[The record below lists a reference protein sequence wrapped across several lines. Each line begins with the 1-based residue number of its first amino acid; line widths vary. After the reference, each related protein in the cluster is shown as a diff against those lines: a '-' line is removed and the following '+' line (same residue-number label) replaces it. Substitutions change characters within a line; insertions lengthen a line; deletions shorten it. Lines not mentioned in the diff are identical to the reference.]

1 MSALLEVEGLI
12 KHFPVKSGVFGRT
25 SAHVRAVDGVD
36 FHVEEGETLAVVG
49 ESGCGKSTVGR
60 LVLRL
65 IEPSA
70 GKVRFEGDDLLAL
83 DADQMRARRRRL
95 QVIFQDPYASLNPRM
110 TVGAMLGEPLYLHH
124 LVGDEAQRRARV
136 GELLELVGLRPE
148 HARRYPHEFS
158 GGQRQRLAI
167 ARALAVEPR
176 LIVADE
182 PVSALD
188 VSIQA
193 QVINLMRQ
201 LQQRF
206 GLAYIFIS
214 HDLAV
219 VKHIA
224 DRIAVMYL
232 GKIVETAT
240 TDELFRNPR
249 HPYTRALLS
258 AVPLPDPTAVR
269 ERALLEGDIPSA
281 MNPPPGCRF
290 HTRCPFVR
298 DSCRHDVPV
307 LTAHPLPPGPHHSS
321 GAIFVERNEDVRSE
335 SRAPSHGDGATH
347 ATACPWW
354 PELPPAAP
362 LIATTMP
369 DQDRRRLD
377 RLQAAFVSQTEET

>member
-1 MSALLEVEGLI
+1 MSALLVVAGLT
-12 KHFPVKSGVFGRT
+12 KHFPVRRGAFGLVSG
-25 SAHVRAVDGVD
+25 HVRAVDGVD
-36 FHVEEGETLAVVG
+36 FHLEQGETLAIVG

-65 IEPSA
+65 LEPTA
-70 GKVRFEGDDLLAL
+70 GEVRFEGEDLLAL
-83 DADQMRARRRRL
+83 SDEAMRARRQRM

-110 TVGAMLGEPLYLHH
+110 TVGAMLGEPLMLHG
-124 LVGDEAQRRARV
+124 LAKTESARRARV
-136 GELLELVGLRPE
+136 GELLELVGLRPD

-193 QVINLMRQ
+193 QVINLMRS

-240 TDELFRNPR
+240 TEELFRSPR

-281 MNPPPGCRF
+281 MNPPSGCRF
-290 HTRCPFVR
+290 HTRCRFAR
-298 DSCRHDVPV
+298 EACRHDVPV
-307 LTAHPLPPGPHHSS
+307 L
-321 GAIFVERNEDVRSE
+321 VR
-335 SRAPSHGDGATH
+335 DGMDH
-347 ATACPWW
+347 ATACPYWA
-354 PELPPAAP
+354 EFPPAPVLTEARGQN
-362 LIATTMP
+362 
-369 DQDRRRLD
+369 QDRVRLE
-377 RLQAAFVSQTEET
+377 RLQAAFVSAQREAS

>member
-1 MSALLEVEGLI
+1 MSLLEVQGLV
-12 KHFPVKSGVFGRT
+12 KHFPVKGGAFGGV
-25 SAHVRAVDGVD
+25 SAHVRAVDGLD
-36 FHVEEGETLAVVG
+36 FEVMEGETLALVG

-83 DADQMRARRRRL
+83 APEQMRARRRRL

-110 TVGAMLGEPLYLHH
+110 TVGAMLGEPLFLHG
-124 LVGDEAQRRARV
+124 LAKDQAARRKRV
-136 GELLELVGLRPE
+136 SELLELVGLRPE

-158 GGQRQRLAI
+158 GGQRQRIAY
-167 ARALAVEPR
+167 ARALAVEPN
-176 LIVADE
+176 LVICDE

-193 QVINLMRQ
+193 QVINLMKS

-281 MNPPPGCRF
+281 IAPPPGCRF
-290 HTRCPFVR
+290 HTRCRFAKE
-298 DSCRHDVPV
+298 SCRRDIPA
-307 LTAHPLPPGPHHSS
+307 LT
-321 GAIFVERNEDVRSE
+321 D
-335 SRAPSHGDGATH
+335 DGTGH

-354 PELPPAAP
+354 PEFPPAAMTVGV
-362 LIATTMP
+362 AAKAEDKT
-369 DQDRRRLD
+369 RLD
-377 RLQAAFVSQTEET
+377 RLQAAFVKQEAT

>member
-1 MSALLEVEGLI
+1 MSALLDVQGLV
-12 KHFPVKSGVFGRT
+12 KHFPVKSGAFGRV
-25 SAHVRAVDGVD
+25 SAHVRAVDGVA
-36 FHVEEGETLAVVG
+36 FHVNEGETLALVG

-65 IEPSA
+65 LEPTS
-70 GKVRFEGDDLLAL
+70 GQVRFEGDDLLAL
-83 DADQMRARRRRL
+83 DQDQMRARRRRL

-110 TVGAMLGEPLYLHH
+110 TVGAMLGEPLWLHR
-124 LVGDEAQRRARV
+124 LVGSEEQRNQRV
-136 GELLELVGLRPE
+136 AELLELVGLRPD

-158 GGQRQRLAI
+158 GGQRQRIAI

-193 QVINLMRQ
+193 QVINLMKQ

-232 GKIVETAT
+232 GKIVETAPA
-240 TDELFRNPR
+240 DELFRNPR

-258 AVPLPDPTAVR
+258 AVPLPDPTVVR

-281 MNPPPGCRF
+281 IAPPPGCHF
-290 HTRCPFVR
+290 HTRCPFAR
-298 DSCRHDVPV
+298 DSCRRD
-307 LTAHPLPPGPHHSS
+307 
-321 GAIFVERNEDVRSE
+321 
-335 SRAPSHGDGATH
+335 APQLVDDGTGH

-354 PELPPAAP
+354 PDLPPAAT
-362 LIATTMP
+362 LLEGRGTA
-369 DQDRRRLD
+369 QDRSRLD
-377 RLQAAFVSQTEET
+377 RLQAAFVSTQEAT

>member
-1 MSALLEVEGLI
+1 
-12 KHFPVKSGVFGRT
+12 
-25 SAHVRAVDGVD
+25 
-36 FHVEEGETLAVVG
+36 
-49 ESGCGKSTVGR
+49 
-60 LVLRL
+60 
-65 IEPSA
+65 
-70 GKVRFEGDDLLAL
+70 
-83 DADQMRARRRRL
+83 MRARRQRM

-110 TVGAMLGEPLYLHH
+110 TVGAMLGEPLMLHG
-124 LVGDEAQRRARV
+124 LARTEAARRARV
-136 GELLELVGLRPE
+136 GELLELVGLRPD

-193 QVINLMRQ
+193 QVINLMRS

-240 TDELFRNPR
+240 TEELFRSPR

-269 ERALLEGDIPSA
+269 DRALLEGDIPSA
-281 MNPPPGCRF
+281 MNPPSGCRF
-290 HTRCPFVR
+290 HTRCCFAR
-298 DSCRHDVPV
+298 EACRHDVPV
-307 LTAHPLPPGPHHSS
+307 LA
-321 GAIFVERNEDVRSE
+321 D
-335 SRAPSHGDGATH
+335 DGTDH
-347 ATACPWW
+347 ATACPYWA
-354 PELPPAAP
+354 EFPPAPVLAE
-362 LIATTMP
+362 ARGQ
-369 DQDRRRLD
+369 DQDRTRLE
-377 RLQAAFVSQTEET
+377 RLQAAFVSAQREAS

>member
-1 MSALLEVEGLI
+1 MSPLLEVGGLA
-12 KHFPVKSGVFGRT
+12 KHFAVRGGAFGRVT
-25 SAHVRAVDGVD
+25 GHVRAVDGVD
-36 FHVEEGETLAVVG
+36 FALAAGETLAIVG

-70 GKVRFEGDDLLAL
+70 GTVRFEGEDLLAL
-83 DADQMRARRRRL
+83 DERAMRARRQRL

-110 TVGAMLGEPLYLHH
+110 TVGAMLGEPLALHG
-124 LVGDEAQRRARV
+124 LAGDAAARRARI
-136 GELLELVGLRPE
+136 GELLDLVGLRPE

-193 QVINLMRQ
+193 QVINLMRG

-232 GKIVETAT
+232 GRIVEMAS

-249 HPYTRALLS
+249 HPYTRALLA
-258 AVPLPDPTAVR
+258 AVPVPDPGAVR

-281 MNPPPGCRF
+281 LEPPAGCRF
-290 HTRCPFVR
+290 HTRCPYVR
-298 DSCRHDVPV
+298 DACRRDMPA
-307 LTAHPLPPGPHHSS
+307 LA
-321 GAIFVERNEDVRSE
+321 D
-335 SRAPSHGDGATH
+335 DGAGH
-347 ATACPWW
+347 ATACPFW
-354 PELPPAAP
+354 PEFPPPVPPTHGALAE
-362 LIATTMP
+362 A
-369 DQDRRRLD
+369 DRNRLA
-377 RLQAAFVSQTEET
+377 RLQAAFVTDQQVEAS

>member
-1 MSALLEVEGLI
+1 MSALLEVEGLA
-12 KHFPVKSGVFGRT
+12 KHFPVKSGVFGRI

-36 FHVEEGETLAVVG
+36 FHVEEGETLAIVG

-70 GKVRFEGDDLLAL
+70 GKRAL
-83 DADQMRARRRRL
+83 RGRRPAGARRRPDARAPPPPADDLPGPLRL
-95 QVIFQDPYASLNPRM
+95 AQSAHDGRRDAGRAAVCCI
-110 TVGAMLGEPLYLHH
+110 G

-193 QVINLMRQ
+193 QVINLMRS

-249 HPYTRALLS
+249 HPYTRALLVGR
-258 AVPLPDPTAVR
+258 AAARPDGGARARAARGRHP
-269 ERALLEGDIPSA
+269 ERRS
-281 MNPPPGCRF
+281 NPPPGCRF
-290 HTRCPFVR
+290 HTRCRVR
-298 DSCRHDVPV
+298 RARAAARDVPA
-307 LTAHPLPPGPHHSS
+307 LGRRRPDGDMRRPARGGPSS
-321 GAIFVERNEDVRSE
+321 
-335 SRAPSHGDGATH
+335 
-347 ATACPWW
+347 
-354 PELPPAAP
+354 PPAAGRSLEARGP
-362 LIATTMP
+362 RPGPATTRP
-369 DQDRRRLD
+369 PAGGVR
-377 RLQAAFVSQTEET
+377 VTQTEAT

>member
-1 MSALLEVEGLI
+1 VIS
-12 KHFPVKSGVFGRT
+12 R
-25 SAHVRAVDGVD
+25 VRAVDGID
-36 FHVEEGETLAVVG
+36 FQLAAGETLAIVG

-70 GKVRFEGDDLLAL
+70 GEVRFEGEDLLAL
-83 DADQMRARRRRL
+83 GESAMRARRQHM

-110 TVGAMLGEPLYLHH
+110 TVGAMLGEPLMLHR
-124 LVGDEAQRRARV
+124 LAANEAARRARIA
-136 GELLELVGLRPE
+136 ELLELVGLRPD

-167 ARALAVEPR
+167 ARALAVEPK

-193 QVINLMRQ
+193 QVINLMRS

-240 TDELFRNPR
+240 TDELFRRPR

-258 AVPLPDPTAVR
+258 AVPLPDPTAAR
-269 ERALLEGDIPSA
+269 ERMLLEGDIPSA
-281 MNPPPGCRF
+281 MSPPTGCRF
-290 HTRCPFVR
+290 HTRCRFAKE
-298 DSCRHDVPV
+298 SCRRDEPV
-307 LTAHPLPPGPHHSS
+307 LTDDSPLDANS
-321 GAIFVERNEDVRSE
+321 V
-335 SRAPSHGDGATH
+335 H

-354 PELPPAAP
+354 PEFPPTPAILETP
-362 LIATTMP
+362 GHG
-369 DQDRRRLD
+369 QDRQRLD
-377 RLQAAFVSQTEET
+377 RLQAAFVSQREAT

>member
-1 MSALLEVEGLI
+1 MSALLEVRGLT
-12 KHFPVKSGVFGRT
+12 KHFLVQHGAFGRVI
-25 SAHVRAVDGVD
+25 SRVRAVDGID
-36 FHVEEGETLAVVG
+36 FQLAAGETLAIVG

-70 GKVRFEGDDLLAL
+70 GEVRFEGEDLLAL
-83 DADQMRARRRRL
+83 GESAMRARRQHM

-110 TVGAMLGEPLYLHH
+110 TVGAMLGEPLMLHR
-124 LVGDEAQRRARV
+124 LAANEAARRARIA
-136 GELLELVGLRPE
+136 ELLELVGLRPD

-167 ARALAVEPR
+167 ARALAVEPK

-193 QVINLMRQ
+193 QVINLMRS

-240 TDELFRNPR
+240 TDELFRRPR

-258 AVPLPDPTAVR
+258 AVPLPDPTAAR
-269 ERALLEGDIPSA
+269 ERMLLEGDIPSA
-281 MNPPPGCRF
+281 MSPPTGCRF
-290 HTRCPFVR
+290 HTRCRFAKE
-298 DSCRHDVPV
+298 SCRRDEPV
-307 LTAHPLPPGPHHSS
+307 LTDDSPLDANS
-321 GAIFVERNEDVRSE
+321 V
-335 SRAPSHGDGATH
+335 H

-354 PELPPAAP
+354 PEFPPTPAILETP
-362 LIATTMP
+362 GHG
-369 DQDRRRLD
+369 QDRQRLD
-377 RLQAAFVSQTEET
+377 RLQAAFVSQREAT

>member
-1 MSALLEVEGLI
+1 MSGALLEVQGLQ
-12 KHFPVKSGVFGRT
+12 KHFPVRSGAFGLV
-25 SAHVRAVDGVD
+25 SGHVRAVDGVD
-36 FHVEEGETLAVVG
+36 FHVDAGETLAIVG

-65 IEPSA
+65 IEPTGGS
-70 GKVRFEGDDLLAL
+70 VRFEGEDLLRL
-83 DADQMRARRRRL
+83 PESRMRAQRRHM

-110 TVGAMLGEPLYLHH
+110 TVGAMLGEPLMLHG
-124 LVGDEAQRRARV
+124 LAASESARRARV

-167 ARALAVEPR
+167 ARALAVEPK

-193 QVINLMRQ
+193 QVVNLMRS
-201 LQQRF
+201 LQARF
-206 GLAYIFIS
+206 GLAYVFIS

-240 TDELFRNPR
+240 ADELTRNTPI
-249 HPYTRALLS
+249 RA
-258 AVPLPDPTAVR
+258 R
-269 ERALLEGDIPSA
+269 F
-281 MNPPPGCRF
+281 CRPC
-290 HTRCPFVR
+290 RCPTR
-298 DSCRHDVPV
+298 RWSASAPCSKA
-307 LTAHPLPPGPHHSS
+307 T
-321 GAIFVERNEDVRSE
+321 
-335 SRAPSHGDGATH
+335 SRA
-347 ATACPWW
+347 
-354 PELPPAAP
+354 
-362 LIATTMP
+362 
-369 DQDRRRLD
+369 R
-377 RLQAAFVSQTEET
+377 

>member
-1 MSALLEVEGLI
+1 MTPLLQVEGLA
-12 KHFPVKSGVFGRT
+12 KHFAVRRGAFGLVSG
-25 SAHVRAVDGVD
+25 HVRAVDGVD
-36 FHVEEGETLAVVG
+36 FHLASGETLAIVG

-65 IEPSA
+65 IEPTA
-70 GKVRFEGDDLLAL
+70 GHVRFEGEDLRLL
-83 DADQMRARRRRL
+83 SDGDLRARRRRMQL
-95 QVIFQDPYASLNPRM
+95 IFQDPYASLNPRM
-110 TVGAMLGEPLYLHH
+110 TVGAMLGEPLMLHG
-124 LVGDEAQRRARV
+124 LARSDSERRARV
-136 GELLELVGLRPE
+136 AELLTLVGLRSD

-167 ARALAVEPR
+167 ARALAVEPK

-193 QVINLMRQ
+193 QVINLMRS
-201 LQQRF
+201 LQRRF

-240 TDELFRNPR
+240 TEDLFRNPR
-249 HPYTRALLS
+249 HPYTRALLA

-281 MNPPPGCRF
+281 LNPPSGCRF

-298 DSCRHDVPV
+298 EACRRGE
-307 LTAHPLPPGPHHSS
+307 PLL
-321 GAIFVERNEDVRSE
+321 AD
-335 SRAPSHGDGATH
+335 DGTGH
-347 ATACPWW
+347 AVACPYW
-354 PELPPAAP
+354 PEFPPSAG
-362 LIATTMP
+362 LGVEH
-369 DQDRRRLD
+369 DKDEDRVRLD
-377 RLQAAFVSQTEET
+377 RLQAAFVSDQGEAS

>member
-1 MSALLEVEGLI
+1 MSALLEVAGLA
-12 KHFPVKSGVFGRT
+12 KHFPVRRGAFGLVSG
-25 SAHVRAVDGVD
+25 HVRAVDGVD
-36 FHVEEGETLAVVG
+36 FHLEAGETLAIVG

-65 IEPSA
+65 IEPST
-70 GKVRFEGDDLLAL
+70 GEVRFDGEDLLAL
-83 DADQMRARRRRL
+83 SDGEMRARRQRM

-110 TVGAMLGEPLYLHH
+110 TVGAMLGEPLMLHG
-124 LVGDEAQRRARV
+124 LAGSEAARRARV
-136 GELLELVGLRPE
+136 GELLDLVGLRPD

-193 QVINLMRQ
+193 QVINLMRS

-249 HPYTRALLS
+249 HPYTRALLA
-258 AVPLPDPTAVR
+258 AVPLPDPTVMR
-269 ERALLEGDIPSA
+269 ERTLLEGDIPSA
-281 MNPPPGCRF
+281 MNPPTGCRF
-290 HTRCPFVR
+290 HTRCIFAREACRR
-298 DSCRHDVPV
+298 DEPV
-307 LTAHPLPPGPHHSS
+307 LA
-321 GAIFVERNEDVRSE
+321 N
-335 SRAPSHGDGATH
+335 DGAGH
-347 ATACPWW
+347 ATACPYW
-354 PELPPAAP
+354 PEFPPPA
-362 LIATTMP
+362 LLSEGRGQ
-369 DQDRRRLD
+369 DQDRIRLE
-377 RLQAAFVSQTEET
+377 RLQAAFVSDQREAS

>member
-1 MSALLEVEGLI
+1 MNPLLQVQGLV
-12 KHFPVKSGVFGRT
+12 KHFPVAGGVFGRT
-25 SAHVRAVDGVD
+25 SGWVHAVDGLD
-36 FHVEEGETLAVVG
+36 FEVKAGETLALVG

-65 IEPSA
+65 IEPTA
-70 GKVRFEGDDLLAL
+70 GQVHFEGEDLLSL
-83 DADQMRARRRRL
+83 DAATMRARRRDL

-110 TVGAMLGEPLYLHH
+110 TVGATLAEPLMLHG
-124 LVGDEAQRRARV
+124 LAAGEAQRRVRV
-136 GELLELVGLRPE
+136 AELLELVGLRPE

-158 GGQRQRLAI
+158 GGQRQRIAI

-193 QVINLMRQ
+193 QVINLMRA
-201 LQQRF
+201 LQRRF

-232 GKIVETAT
+232 GKIVETAAS
-240 TDELFRNPR
+240 DELFRNPR

-258 AVPLPDPTAVR
+258 AVPQPDPALVR
-269 ERALLEGDIPSA
+269 ERALIEGDVPSA
-281 MNPPPGCRF
+281 IAPPAGCRF
-290 HTRCPFVR
+290 HSRCPHAR
-298 DSCRHDVPV
+298 PSCRRDEPV
-307 LTAHPLPPGPHHSS
+307 L
-321 GAIFVERNEDVRSE
+321 ED
-335 SRAPSHGDGATH
+335 DGGH

-354 PELPPAAP
+354 PEFPPAPTLESDGAQ
-362 LIATTMP
+362 AQ
-369 DQDRRRLD
+369 DQDRIRLD
-377 RLQAAFVSQTEET
+377 RLQAAFVSQEAS

>member
-1 MSALLEVEGLI
+1 MTPLLQVHGLV
-12 KHFPVKSGVFGRT
+12 KHFPVAGGAFGRT
-25 SAHVRAVDGVD
+25 SGHVRAVDGVD
-36 FHVEEGETLAVVG
+36 FEVDEGETLALVG

-65 IEPSA
+65 IEPTA
-70 GKVRFEGDDLLAL
+70 GAVRFEGEDLLSL
-83 DADQMRARRRRL
+83 DAAAMRARRRRL

-110 TVGAMLGEPLYLHH
+110 TVGAMLAEPLMLHR
-124 LVGDEAQRRARV
+124 LATDEAGRRARV
-136 GELLELVGLRPE
+136 AELLELVGLRPE

-158 GGQRQRLAI
+158 GGQRQRIAI

-193 QVINLMRQ
+193 QVINLMRA
-201 LQQRF
+201 LQTRF

-232 GKIVETAT
+232 GRIVETAPA
-240 TDELFRNPR
+240 DELFRNPR

-258 AVPLPDPTAVR
+258 AVPLPDPALVR
-269 ERALLEGDIPSA
+269 ERTLIEGDIPSA
-281 MNPPPGCRF
+281 IAPPPGCRF
-290 HTRCPFVR
+290 HTRCPHAR
-298 DSCRHDVPV
+298 ESCRRDVPV
-307 LTAHPLPPGPHHSS
+307 LQ
-321 GAIFVERNEDVRSE
+321 DD
-335 SRAPSHGDGATH
+335 DGH

-354 PELPPAAP
+354 PDFPPAQP
-362 LIATTMP
+362 LETGGGQ
-369 DQDRRRLD
+369 DQDRIRLD
-377 RLQAAFVSQTEET
+377 RLQAAFVSQEAS